1 PTGPCMARVD
11 RVTTGPLGEPRSY
24 AAPRLRDARAR
35 PATPTLRAAR
45 EGPATPERRPP
56 RSSMGALARPVAVA
70 IAVAL
75 SGLAASGCRVNEDD
89 VHRWESTEH
98 GPDKLSAVLF
108 HDKYDTNLRV
118 EAALSLVRMKPRAGR
133 RIGIGIMVETL
144 AKLPPETRQVIV
156 ASLVPAIVL
165 ELKKPP

>member
-1 PTGPCMARVD
+1 MARVD
-11 RVTTGPLGEPRSY
+11 RVTTGPLSEPRS
-24 AAPRLRDARAR
+24 AAPAAPVA
-35 PATPTLRAAR
+35 PA
-45 EGPATPERRPP
+45 P
-56 RSSMGALARPVAVA
+56 RSTTGAIALCVA
-70 IAVAL
+70 IAL

-89 VHRWESTEH
+89 IHRWESTAH

-144 AKLPPETRQVIV
+144 AKVPPDTRQVIV

-165 ELKKPP
+165 